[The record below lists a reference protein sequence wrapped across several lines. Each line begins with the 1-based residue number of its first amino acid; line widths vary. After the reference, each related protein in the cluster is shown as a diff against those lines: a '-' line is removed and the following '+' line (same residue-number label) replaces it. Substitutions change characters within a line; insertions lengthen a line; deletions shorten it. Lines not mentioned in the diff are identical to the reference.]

1 MENHGDDTEHPQH
14 DFFDETEDE
23 RQEEVGSGLSRG
35 DALRQAWETGLL
47 DWKLREHQIDL
58 YQFVSTIEALKTV
71 IKCARRYGKTFTL
84 LLYLIEMAIRHPGIR
99 MRYAAPTEKS
109 LRAYVKPNM
118 RTILADC
125 PTDLKPRWIAQ
136 DSMFSFVNG
145 SELWLAGT
153 DKEHA
158 EKLRGPGTDL
168 GVCDEAGFMS
178 NLKYVV
184 NDILLPS
191 TMDCDGRLI
200 IVSTP
205 PRTPGHDFTLMF
217 NEAVGTG
224 SSYVKTVW
232 ENSWLMER
240 PDKLAEYIE
249 AAGGRDSTT
258 WKREY
263 ECQDIIDEATAVI
276 VEGNDNELMN
286 SIIVDYPRPK
296 YFNSVT
302 SMDPGFS
309 PSHTGCLYGY
319 IDFENGLLVIEDELD
334 VLRMRTDILATRIAK
349 QELELGYSGQKFGRH
364 MRWSDIDPRL
374 LQDLATMHG
383 LNFAATN
390 KDSLPAMVNQARILI
405 SQKRIRIHPR
415 CRSLIGQIRSAT
427 WNDSKSG
434 FDWSVQYGHYDVLAA
449 FIYMI
454 RNADWTANP
463 FPTYGNDVRHY
474 SHHIPGG
481 ESPKGNAG
489 FLAHAFRVGKT
500 TQTRVLFDRG
510 RKA

>member
-1 MENHGDDTEHPQH
+1 MSEEWSETDGIDT
-14 DFFDETEDE
+14 
-23 RQEEVGSGLSRG
+23 SLSRE
-35 DALRQAWETGLL
+35 DALRQAWETGFL

-71 IKCARRYGKTFTL
+71 IKCARRFGKTFTL

-118 RTILADC
+118 RTILGDC
-125 PTDLKPRWIAQ
+125 PVDLKPRWIAQ

-191 TMDCDGRLI
+191 TMDCDGRLV

-224 SSYVKTVW
+224 SSYLKTVW
-232 ENSWLMER
+232 ENSWLMDR

-263 ECQDIIDEATAVI
+263 ECQDIIDEATAVL
-276 VEGNDNELMN
+276 VEGNDQDLMN
-286 SIIVDYPRPK
+286 EIIKDYKRPEF
-296 YFNSVT
+296 FNSVT

-309 PSHTGCLYGY
+309 PSHTGVLYGY
-319 IDFENGLLVIEDELD
+319 IDFSNSLLVIEDELD
-334 VLRMRTDILATRIAK
+334 VMRMRTDILATRIAK
-349 QELELGYSGQKFGRH
+349 QELELGYSGQLKGRH
-364 MRWSDIDPRL
+364 VRWSDIDPRL

-390 KDSLPAMVNQARILI
+390 KDSLTAMVNQTRILL
-405 SQKRIRIHPR
+405 SQKKIRIHPR
-415 CRSLIGQIRSAT
+415 CKSLIGQIRSAT
-427 WNDSKSG
+427 WNDAKTG
-434 FDWSVQYGHYDVLAA
+434 FDWSVQYGHYDLISAL
-449 FIYMI
+449 IYMI
-454 RNADWTANP
+454 RNADWLGNP
-463 FPTYGNDVRHY
+463 FPLYGSNVSHY
-474 SHHIPGG
+474 DHFIPGG
-481 ESPKGNAG
+481 ETPRGNAG
-489 FLAHAFRVGKT
+489 FLAHIFHAGKT
-500 TQTRVLFDRG
+500 SKTRVLYEKG
-510 RKA
+510 RRT

>member
-1 MENHGDDTEHPQH
+1 MSNEDW
-14 DFFDETEDE
+14 DETREEE
-23 RQEEVGSGLSRG
+23 RPSLSRE
-35 DALRQAWETGLL
+35 DALVQAWETGFL

-58 YQFVSTIEALKTV
+58 YTFVSMTEALKTV

-118 RTILADC
+118 RTILGDC
-125 PTDLKPRWIAQ
+125 PQHLKPRWIAQ
-136 DSMFSFVNG
+136 DSMFHFVNG

-191 TMDCDGRLI
+191 TMDCDGRII

-276 VEGNDNELMN
+276 VEGNDNDLMN
-286 SIIVDYPRPK
+286 EIIREHKRPD

-309 PSHTGCLYGY
+309 PSHTGVLYGY
-319 IDFENGLLVIEDELD
+319 VDFQEAKLVIEDELD

-364 MRWSDIDPRL
+364 VRWSDIDPRL

-390 KDSLPAMVNQARILI
+390 KDSLTAMVNQTRILL
-405 SQKRIRIHPR
+405 SQKKVIIHPR
-415 CRSLIGQIRSAT
+415 CKSLIGQIRSAT
-427 WNDSKSG
+427 WNDAKTG
-434 FDWSVQYGHYDVLAA
+434 FDWSVQYGHYDVLSAL
-449 FIYMI
+449 IYMI
-454 RNADWTANP
+454 RNADWLANP
-463 FPTYGNDVRHY
+463 YPLYGDHVRHY
-474 SHHIPGG
+474 SHFIPGG
-481 ESPKGNAG
+481 EAPTGNAG
-489 FLAHAFRVGKT
+489 FLAHIFKAGKT
-500 TQTRVLFDRG
+500 QRTRVLYDKG
-510 RKA
+510 SRKT

>member
-1 MENHGDDTEHPQH
+1 MSDESW
-14 DFFDETEDE
+14 DETAEAE
-23 RQEEVGSGLSRG
+23 QPLLSRE
-35 DALRQAWETGLL
+35 DALRQAWETGFL
-47 DWKLREHQIDL
+47 DWKLREHQVDL
-58 YQFVSTIEALKTV
+58 YQFISNIEALKTV
-71 IKCARRYGKTFTL
+71 IKCARRFGKTFSV

-118 RTILADC
+118 RTILGDC
-125 PTDLKPRWIAQ
+125 PSDLKPRWIAQ
-136 DSMFSFVNG
+136 DSLFSFPNG

-205 PRTPGHDFTLMF
+205 PRTPGHDFTLMY

-232 ENSWLMER
+232 ENKWLMDR
-240 PDKLAEYIE
+240 PEKLAEYIE
-249 AAGGRDSTT
+249 AAGGRESTT

-263 ECQDIIDEATAVI
+263 ECQDIIDEATAVL
-276 VEGNDNELMN
+276 VEGNDTDLMN
-286 SIIVDYPRPK
+286 KIVCEHVRPK

-309 PSHTGCLYGY
+309 PSHTGVLYGY
-319 IDFENGLLVIEDELD
+319 IDFQAGLLIIEDELD

-349 QELELGYSGQKFGRH
+349 QELELGYSGQLNGRH
-364 MRWSDIDPRL
+364 IRWSDIDPRL

-390 KDSLPAMVNQARILI
+390 KDSLTAMVNQARVLM
-405 SQKRIRIHPR
+405 SQAKLRIHPR
-415 CRSLIGQIRSAT
+415 CRSLLGQIRSAT
-427 WNDSKSG
+427 WNDAKTG
-434 FDWSVQYGHYDVLAA
+434 FDWSVQYGHYDLISAL
-449 FIYMI
+449 IYMI
-454 RNADWTANP
+454 RNADWLSNP
-463 FPTYGNDVRHY
+463 FPEYGNDVRHY
-474 SHHIPGG
+474 SHMVPGG
-481 ESPKGNAG
+481 NKPRGNEG
-489 FLAHAFRVGKT
+489 FLAHIFRAGNTSRV
-500 TQTRVLFDRG
+500 RVLSGKR
-510 RKA
+510 